1 MGTAIIVGI
10 VLGVIG
16 LVGMVLAVVLLFK
29 WWKKRNQ
36 NTYWK
41 PFQTS

>member
-1 MGTAIIVGI
+1 VGI
-10 VLGVIG
+10 VLGVVIG

-36 NTYWK
+36 NTTPCYNWCHG
-41 PFQTS
+41 